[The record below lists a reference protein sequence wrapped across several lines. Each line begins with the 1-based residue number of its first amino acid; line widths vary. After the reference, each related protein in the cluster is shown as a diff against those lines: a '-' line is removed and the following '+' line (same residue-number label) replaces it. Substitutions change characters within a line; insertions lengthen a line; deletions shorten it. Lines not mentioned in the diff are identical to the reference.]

1 MPFCLLARNP
11 SPGSCSPIS
20 LQLLARHSSSPG
32 FHRTNQSTFQI
43 FCCLYES
50 TADSWSFPANLHDK
64 RLLSRD
70 KQSTI
75 SSTSIQLFAFLL
87 LFNLLLQITWH
98 CNKNPCNFVANKKKQ
113 RTIQNNLPQSCSQLG
128 NMKSIKIRHSIVILM
143 KRRVFLHRRWMC
155 EISLNI
161 IDREPRWLSVF
172 EQRYPGC
179 ESYRNHQMEV
189 WQCK

>member
-143 KRRVFLHRRWMC
+143 KRRVFFASKMNVWNKFEYNRSRASMTECFWAKIPWM
-155 EISLNI
+155 
-161 IDREPRWLSVF
+161 WKLSQPPDGSMAV
-172 EQRYPGC
+172 
-179 ESYRNHQMEV
+179 
-189 WQCK
+189 